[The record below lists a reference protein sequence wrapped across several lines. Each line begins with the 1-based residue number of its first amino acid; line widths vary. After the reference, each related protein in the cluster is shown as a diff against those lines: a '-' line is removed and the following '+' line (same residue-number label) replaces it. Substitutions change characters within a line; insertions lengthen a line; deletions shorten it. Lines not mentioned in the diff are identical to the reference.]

1 MHIIEEYKIEPIF
14 SDTDYITQ
22 ANILRNKIV
31 ADRANMPKKI
41 ETDEDKWSCRNF
53 FRNIYTYWYLVLQ
66 YIYMQ
71 ALVAS
76 ISDNTEN
83 ELYGWFIYPRTE
95 RIELSDGYKYKTVD
109 SYNTA
114 VYTKYFN
121 KYFGFALY
129 DNLINGY
136 YDEAKSCYYD
146 KKYYACVCAL
156 LPIIESYTRKL
167 SAYSEAEDGRFTQF
181 KALNKILSNI
191 PRWAWVP
198 SVSIDKFIDEYTK
211 IKNFMLEN
219 YYKHSSQNDEEP
231 EFICRNRLLHGI
243 ITRQVSNSDCLKLF
257 LILRSF
263 VYLDKVFGVAD
274 KLVKYN
280 EYVLK
285 LEDSLSVGSRVD
297 DSMYKEFTTD

>member
-1 MHIIEEYKIEPIF
+1 MPIIEEYKIEPIF

-22 ANILRNKIV
+22 AYFLRNKIV

-41 ETDEDKWSCRNF
+41 ETDEDKWACRNF
-53 FRNIYTYWYLVLQ
+53 FLNIYTYWYLVLQ
-66 YIYMQ
+66 HIYTQ

-76 ISDNTEN
+76 ISDNTKN

-95 RIELSDGYKYKTVD
+95 MIELADGYKYKTVD

-121 KYFGFALY
+121 KYFEFTLY
-129 DNLINGY
+129 DDLIVEY
-136 YDEAKSCYYD
+136 YNEAKSCYQN
-146 KKYYACVCAL
+146 KRYYACVCAL
-156 LPIIESYTRKL
+156 FPIIESYTRKL

-243 ITRQVSNSDCLKLF
+243 ITRQVSDSDCLKLF

-263 VYLDKVFGVAD
+263 VYLDKVFGVAN

-285 LEDSLSVGSRVD
+285 LEDSLSVGSQVD